1 MVNLSNK
8 MFCRLDGLTPT
19 AREQERLAQLE
30 HLGLLRHE
38 TIPVFDEAVQT
49 AARLLNAPIGIL
61 GLIVK
66 DRLWLKAAVGLSSM
80 GLMNEL
86 AASRHLPCDESF
98 STYVID
104 SHQPLIVNQ
113 VALDAVFSR
122 SLLFQQ
128 YGVQA
133 YLGVPL
139 LTSTGKCI
147 GALAIWDV
155 QPRSFTPK
163 DVDVLNLTARWC
175 ISEFEQFRLRQENQK
190 SPHEQTVFVDSHSP
204 RTHLASTA
212 TATRNSTSS
221 DGIGS
226 DSLTTMDILKVKLL
240 SHLTEELRTPLT
252 SVMGMARVLE
262 REVYGPL
269 TNKQKEYVGIIHNSG
284 QHLLSLVEEIVGLG
298 AFKDNLSNLQLTPVD
313 IEMLC
318 QQAMNNLYH
327 IAKQERQQLRLSV
340 EPGHRIWLLDK
351 EKVRQMLYYLV
362 YTVIRASEAGSEVR
376 IHISRK
382 ENYLNIAVWVSHPW
396 LGEGLPQV
404 EMYPPTKGIDF
415 GTMSSKPVEDSEGFN
430 LPASYQILTNS
441 SLSALEKLEQLQE
454 IALDDSY
461 RQLLGLVLSCHLA
474 ELHGGKI
481 AIQGTAGA
489 GYRYVFKLPKMDAE

>member
-1 MVNLSNK
+1 MINLSNK

-30 HLGLLRHE
+30 NLGLLRHE

-61 GLIVK
+61 GLIVNE
-66 DRLWLKAAVGLSSM
+66 RLWFKAAVGLSSI

-86 AASRHLPCDESF
+86 ATSRHLPRDESF

-104 SHQPLIVNQ
+104 SHQALIVNQ

-139 LTSTGKCI
+139 LTTSRQCI

-155 QPRSFTPK
+155 QPRSFTQK

-175 ISEFEQFRLRQENQK
+175 MSEFEQSRLRQENQK
-190 SPHEQTVFVDSHSP
+190 SPHEQTVFVDSLSP
-204 RTHLASTA
+204 RPSLSSTVS
-212 TATRNSTSS
+212 RNSTSS
-221 DGIGS
+221 DGIDP

-298 AFKDNLSNLQLTPVD
+298 VFEDNLSNLQLAPVD

-318 QQAMNNLYH
+318 QQAINNLYH
-327 IAKQERQQLRLSV
+327 IAKQERQQLRLSI

-351 EKVRQMLYYLV
+351 DKVRQMLYYLV
-362 YTVIRASEAGSEVR
+362 YTVIQASEAGSEVR

-404 EMYPPTKGIDF
+404 EMYAPTMGVDF
-415 GTMSSKPVEDSEGFN
+415 GTINSKSVGDPERLD

-441 SLSALEKLEQLQE
+441 SLSALEKLEQLQAV
-454 IALDDSY
+454 ALDDNY

-481 AIQGTAGA
+481 SIQGKAQS

>member
-1 MVNLSNK
+1 

-19 AREQERLAQLE
+19 ARAQERLAQLE
-30 HLGLLRHE
+30 HLGLLRQE

-49 AARLLNAPIGIL
+49 AARLLNAPIGIF

-66 DRLWLKAAVGLSSM
+66 DRLWFKAAVGLSSI

-86 AASRHLPCDESF
+86 ASSRHLPRDESF
-98 STYVID
+98 CPYVID
-104 SHQPLIVNQ
+104 SHQ
-113 VALDAVFSR
+113 ALVIDNIATQGVFAN

-133 YLGVPL
+133 YLGVPV
-139 LTSTGKCI
+139 LTSTGQCI
-147 GALAIWDV
+147 GALAVWDL
-155 QPRSFTPK
+155 QPRSFTQK

-175 ISEFEQFRLRQENQK
+175 MSEFEQSRLRLEHQK
-190 SPHEQTVFVDSHSP
+190 SPHEQTVFVDSLSP
-204 RTHLASTA
+204 RSSVSSNTTISST
-212 TATRNSTSS
+212 R
-221 DGIGS
+221 S
-226 DSLTTMDILKVKLL
+226 DSLDPESLTAMDILKVKLL

-284 QHLLSLVEEIVGLG
+284 QHLLSLVEEIVNLG
-298 AFKDNLSNLQLTPVD
+298 VFEDNISNLQLAPLD

-318 QQAMNNLYH
+318 QQAINNLYH

-382 ENYLNIAVWVSHPW
+382 EKYLNIAVWVSHPW

-404 EMYPPTKGIDF
+404 EMYAPTMGVDF
-415 GTMSSKPVEDSEGFN
+415 GTTASKDNNNDSERLD
-430 LPASYQILTNS
+430 LPTSYQILTNH

-454 IALDDSY
+454 VALDDNY

-481 AIQGTAGA
+481 AIQGTAQS

>member
-1 MVNLSNK
+1 MVNLSSK

-38 TIPVFDEAVQT
+38 TIPLFDEAVQT

-66 DRLWLKAAVGLSSM
+66 DRLWFKAAVGLSRI

-86 AASRHLPCDESF
+86 AASRHLPRDESF

-113 VALDAVFSR
+113 VALDGIFSR

-139 LTSTGKCI
+139 LTPTGQCI

-155 QPRSFTPK
+155 QPRSFTQT

-175 ISEFEQFRLRQENQK
+175 MSEFEQSRLRQENQK
-190 SPHEQTVFVDSHSP
+190 SPHEQTVFVDSLSP
-204 RTHLASTA
+204 RPHLSSTPSKK
-212 TATRNSTSS
+212 STSL
-221 DGIGS
+221 DGIDP

-298 AFKDNLSNLQLTPVD
+298 VFKDNLSHLQLAPVD

-318 QQAMNNLYH
+318 QQAINNLYH

-362 YTVIRASEAGSEVR
+362 YTVIQASEAGSEVR

-404 EMYPPTKGIDF
+404 EMYPPTKSLDF
-415 GTMSSKPVEDSEGFN
+415 GTMSSKPGEDSEGFD

-454 IALDDSY
+454 IAFDDSY

>member
-1 MVNLSNK
+1 MVNLSSK

-19 AREQERLAQLE
+19 ARAQERLAQLE
-30 HLGLLRHE
+30 RLGLLRHE

-49 AARLLNAPIGIL
+49 AARLLNAPIGIF
-61 GLIVK
+61 GLIVNE
-66 DRLWLKAAVGLSSM
+66 RLWFKAAVGLSSI

-113 VALDAVFSR
+113 VGLDAVFSR

-139 LTSTGKCI
+139 LTATGQCI
-147 GALAIWDV
+147 GALAVWDI
-155 QPRSFTPK
+155 QPRSFTAK
-163 DVDVLNLTARWC
+163 EVDILNLTARWC
-175 ISEFEQFRLRQENQK
+175 MSEFEQSRLRQENQK
-190 SPHEQTVFVDSHSP
+190 SPHEQTVFVDSLSP
-204 RTHLASTA
+204 RPHLSST
-212 TATRNSTSS
+212 TSRKSTSS
-221 DGIGS
+221 DGINP

-269 TNKQKEYVGIIHNSG
+269 THKQKEYVGIIHNSG

-298 AFKDNLSNLQLTPVD
+298 VFEDNLSHLQLAPVD

-318 QQAMNNLYH
+318 QQAINNLYH

-362 YTVIRASEAGSEVR
+362 YTVIQSSEAGSEVR

-382 ENYLNIAVWVSHPW
+382 DNYLNIAVWVSHPW

-404 EMYPPTKGIDF
+404 EMYAPTMGVDF
-415 GTMSSKPVEDSEGFN
+415 GTFNTKPAEDAEHLD
-430 LPASYQILTNS
+430 LPTSYQILTNS
-441 SLSALEKLEQLQE
+441 SLSPLEKLEQLQE
-454 IALDDSY
+454 VALDDSY

-481 AIQGTAGA
+481 VIQGTAQSS
-489 GYRYVFKLPKMDAE
+489 YRYVFKLPKMDAE